1 MANILIQPK
10 SGILDFNTGIAGT
23 NFAISSDLSGALRFV
38 YNDEGGI
45 NLSSY
50 STNKNRFSIEGSQG
64 QIFSVTDD
72 ISGSLF
78 RVNDINGLPYFE
90 TFSDQT
96 AILGEYNTNTF
107 VISGQSV
114 GIGTLPN
121 TGSYKL
127 NVSGNANIDGQLR
140 TSGFLVAKNDDLLST
155 GILLVTNLAS
165 TGLSLKSDLQSSGQT
180 LQTNITNLRDSSDTF
195 LRIDSTTQS
204 VLGNKIFLGNV
215 TIQNLTVTG
224 TQSVTSS
231 NDLAVGSNFI
241 VINSGEQGDN
251 GISLI
256 TGGIRIDRG
265 TGTNF
270 PNAILIFNETNKRF
284 EFGVGGTLSGIAP
297 IERLNDT
304 ITNIGSTGISLIDR
318 DDRMSGSFNTTGLNL
333 LNSINSLS
341 GSLNSTGSN
350 LFDTIA
356 SLSGSLNQSGLN
368 LYIQSFNVQA
378 NLDVSGLN
386 LKNDINNLSGNSV
399 LLYGNQNITGVKN
412 FTSVPTVNGASI
424 VTSLNIAEQSNIVYQ
439 INDQIIS
446 GIKTF
451 DSPLTAPNIIFNTGN
466 QNISGVK
473 TFFSQPTLNG
483 APLLVSGTFGS
494 IDIEAA
500 RVNINNGVIEQD
512 ISFIKNY
519 SSNSTPVVVSNLY
532 YTGYSDEI
540 IAHQIQRVTHT
551 GFRISLSRPV
561 TGYSVNYWAIENTGA
576 SFLALGQNST
586 VFSQKDNINTG
597 VISQFI
603 TFNNTSL
610 SKAPIVNLALEDRNI
625 PPTENFFLFKATG
638 INSTGFFLCLSE
650 RIPNSNTGYFLHTQI
665 MP

>member
-23 NFAISSDLSGALRFV
+23 NFAISSDQSGALRFV

-45 NLSSY
+45 KLSSY

-90 TFSDQT
+90 TFSNQ
-96 AILGEYNTNTF
+96 AAVLGEYNTNTF
-107 VISGQSV
+107 VISGRSV

-127 NVSGNANIDGQLR
+127 NVSGNANIEGQLR

-180 LQTNITNLRDSSDTF
+180 LQTNITNLKNSSDTF
-195 LRIDSTTQS
+195 LRLDSTTQS

-224 TQSVTSS
+224 TQNVSSS

-241 VINSGEQGDN
+241 VINSGQQGSN

-265 TGTNF
+265 TGAAF
-270 PNAILIFNETNKRF
+270 PDALLIFNEANKRF
-284 EFGVGGTLSGIAP
+284 EFGVVGAISGIAP

-318 DDRMSGSFNTTGLNL
+318 DNRMSGSFNTTGLNL

-341 GSLNSTGSN
+341 GSLNSTGLN
-350 LFDTIA
+350 LFNTIT

-368 LYIQSFNVQA
+368 LFIQSFNVQA

-386 LKNDINNLSGNSV
+386 LKKDIISLSGSSL
-399 LLYGNQNITGVKN
+399 LLYGNQDVTGVKN

-439 INDQIIS
+439 IGNQIIS

-451 DSPLTAPNIIFNTGN
+451 ASPLTAPNIVFNTGN

-483 APLLVSGTFGS
+483 APLLVSGTYGS

-532 YTGYSDEI
+532 YTGHSDEI

-561 TGYSVNYWAIENTGA
+561 TGYSVNYWAIENTGS

-586 VFSQKDNINTG
+586 IFSQKNNINTG

-650 RIPNSNTGYFLHTQI
+650 RIPNSNTGYFLHTQV